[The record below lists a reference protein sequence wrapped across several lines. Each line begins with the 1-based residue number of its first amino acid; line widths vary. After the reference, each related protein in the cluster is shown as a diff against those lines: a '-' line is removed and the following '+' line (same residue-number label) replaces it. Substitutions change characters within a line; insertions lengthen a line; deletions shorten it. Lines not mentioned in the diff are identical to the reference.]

1 VTDPLPP
8 SIQPDSGGPPEAA
21 VTVGAHAVAKFA
33 DRHHIPL
40 APALREDLARAVLTE
55 AWPTSQL
62 RTAWVLRQVR
72 PRLAERPHVQ
82 APPAQVHTARAAA
95 LPTRDN
101 GSRYGPRRLIGRAC

>member
-55 AWPTSQL
+55 AWPHL
-62 RTAWVLRQVR
+62 TASDR
-72 PRLAERPHVQ
+72 AGTE
-82 APPAQVHTARAAA
+82 AGPPTAR
-95 LPTRDN
+95 
-101 GSRYGPRRLIGRAC
+101 